1 MLPAILAQAML
12 AGSTL
17 IMLGAVAQN
26 QINPNYATALTV
38 PIANAAGLILALL
51 ATAFAVAAHRRNRGR
66 KSAKRTAAM
75 AILSAVVLTLLLPL
89 ADLGLLSRVR

>member
-1 MLPAILAQAML
+1 MLPAILAQVML

-17 IMLGAVAQN
+17 LMLGAVAQN
-26 QINPNYATALTV
+26 QINPSYATALAV

-51 ATAFAVAAHRRNRGR
+51 ATAISVAAYRRNR
-66 KSAKRTAAM
+66 KSRDARCTVVF

-89 ADLGLLSRVR
+89 ADLGFLSRVR